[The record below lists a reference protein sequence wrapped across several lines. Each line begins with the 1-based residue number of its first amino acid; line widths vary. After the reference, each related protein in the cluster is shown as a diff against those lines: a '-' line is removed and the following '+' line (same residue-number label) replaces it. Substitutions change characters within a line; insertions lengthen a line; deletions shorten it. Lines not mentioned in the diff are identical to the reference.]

1 MRGPM
6 GVKSTPRLVVQHGT
20 GRSRLRAFP
29 SVVSLGLA
37 LLAGWWFTPGSA
49 LARSYPPAIGC
60 AVSGAASVGAGVLE
74 VRGMGFRAG
83 SAVLVS
89 VAGSPAGRAV
99 ADRAGSFEATWLIGH
114 LTSGATLTA
123 ADASCTATSAVSIEN
138 QPPQQGDSV
147 LPPVAPGAGSATG
160 KPTPPSPAKPGKA
173 RPAPALP
180 APTART
186 HPTPP
191 ALRGDPVAVAIPSIP
206 VTGLAPQFF
215 LGLAG
220 ALLLAG
226 AALTGLTGRLGH
238 RGERRPTAPS
248 TVSSTASSTLPN
260 TLPVTRGNA

>member
-1 MRGPM
+1 M
-6 GVKSTPRLVVQHGT
+6 VAV
-20 GRSRLRAFP
+20 A
-29 SVVSLGLA
+29 LA
-37 LLAGWWFTPGSA
+37 LLAGWWFPAGSA

-60 AVSGAASVGAGVLE
+60 AVSGAAPAGGGILE

-99 ADRAGSFEATWLIGH
+99 ADRAGSFEASWLIGH

-123 ADASCTATSAVSIEN
+123 ADASCTVTGALSIEN
-138 QPPQQGDSV
+138 QPPRQGQS
-147 LPPVAPGAGSATG
+147 PSSPAAPGAGSATG
-160 KPTPPSPAKPGKA
+160 KPTPTSPAKPGKL
-173 RPAPALP
+173 RPAPAVP
-180 APTART
+180 APIARA

-191 ALRGDPVAVAIPSIP
+191 ALRGEPVAVTIPSIP

-226 AALTGLTGRLGH
+226 TALTGLAGRLGH
-238 RGERRPTAPS
+238 RGERRPAATG
-248 TVSSTASSTLPN
+248 TVSG

>member
-1 MRGPM
+1 MRGPT
-6 GVKSTPRLVVQHGT
+6 GVKSTPWRVVQHGAD
-20 GRSRLRAFP
+20 RSRLRAFLRFAIVGL
-29 SVVSLGLA
+29 VV
-37 LLAGWWFTPGSA
+37 LAGWWFTAGSA

-60 AVSGAASVGAGVLE
+60 AVAGVAPAGAGVLE

-89 VAGSPAGRAV
+89 VAGSPAGRVV
-99 ADRAGSFEATWLIGH
+99 ADRAGSFQASWLIGH

-123 ADASCTATSAVSIEN
+123 ADASCTVTSALSIEN
-138 QPPQQGDSV
+138 YPPQQGQS
-147 LPPVAPGAGSATG
+147 PPQPAAPGAGSATG
-160 KPTPPSPAKPGKA
+160 KPTPTSPAKPGKA
-173 RPAPALP
+173 RPAPAVP
-180 APTART
+180 APTTRT

-226 AALTGLTGRLGH
+226 TALTGLAGRLGH
-238 RGERRPTAPS
+238 RREHRPAATG
-248 TVSSTASSTLPN
+248 TVSSTLSATH
-260 TLPVTRGNA
+260 GNA